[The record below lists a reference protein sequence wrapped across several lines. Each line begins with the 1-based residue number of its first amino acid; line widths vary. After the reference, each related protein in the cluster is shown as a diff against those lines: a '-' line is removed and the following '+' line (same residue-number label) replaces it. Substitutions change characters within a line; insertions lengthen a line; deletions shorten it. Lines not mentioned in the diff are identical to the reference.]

1 MNPNGCPRR
10 EQRSQCTC
18 GEKRVKGQDTEAGP
32 EEGLAHSKKAKDTR
46 EKPCLP
52 ALQVPAV
59 PKLAVVGLGLGP
71 EVQHQSPYKLTSLLY
86 QRKRKTQK
94 NKAHKLNLLKNDNN
108 QHSAQLLQFS
118 TLVTSKLRR
127 QEVTDP

>member
-1 MNPNGCPRR
+1 MNPSGCPRR
-10 EQRSQCTC
+10 EERPQCTC

-32 EEGLAHSKKAKDTR
+32 EEGPAHSQRAKDTP

-52 ALQVPAV
+52 AFQVPAV
-59 PKLAVVGLGLGP
+59 PKLAVVGRGLGP
-71 EVQHQSPYKLTSLLY
+71 GVQHQSLYKLTSLPY

-108 QHSAQLLQFS
+108 QHSTQRLQFS
-118 TLVTSKLRR
+118 TLVTSKLRAAR
-127 QEVTDP
+127 SH